1 MGIYDRDYAR
11 PETTLLGGPLSSKS
25 ATVILLALNIGAFLL
40 NAVFNMF
47 VRGEPDAMGRTA
59 NSDVL
64 FNWMA
69 VNHNTIAR
77 PWMWW
82 QFLTYGFA
90 HSTANIWHIVFNMF
104 VLYVFG
110 NTVERRI
117 GRNEFFR
124 FYLTAVILG
133 GFLWGLKSFAL
144 GTVGSLVGASGG
156 VQAVTILFA
165 FLFPDAI
172 ILVFMV
178 FPMKAW
184 IAGSLAAAFNLYGA
198 MFGPGAG
205 TTAYDVHLVGIA
217 FAAIYHLRRWN
228 LGRML
233 PRSLGD
239 FQSKLPKKRP
249 ALKIHDPNRRT
260 ARDDAEADRI
270 LEKIHR
276 DGEASLTRGER
287 RFMESYSKRK
297 REQRNS

>member
-11 PETTLLGGPLSSKS
+11 PQQTLLGGPLSTKS

-40 NAVFNMF
+40 NAIFGMF
-47 VRGEPDAMGRTA
+47 VRADTGADP
-59 NSDVL
+59 NVL

-69 VNHNTIAR
+69 ADSETIVK

-124 FYLTAVILG
+124 FYLTAVVLG

-144 GTVGSLVGASGG
+144 GTNASLVGASGG

-178 FPMKAW
+178 LPMKAW
-184 IAGSLAAAFNLYGA
+184 IAGVLAAVFNIYGA
-198 MFGPGAG
+198 FFGTQQG
-205 TTAYDVHLVGIA
+205 TAYDVHLVGIA
-217 FAAIYHLRRWN
+217 FAAAYHLGRWN

-239 FQSKLPKKRP
+239 LQAKLPKKRP
-249 ALKIHDPNRRT
+249 PLRIHDPNRRI

-287 RFMESYSKRK
+287 RFMETYSKRK
-297 REQRNS
+297 RQQRNQ

>member
-11 PETTLLGGPLSSKS
+11 PQPTLLGGPLSSKS

-40 NAVFNMF
+40 NAIFGMF
-47 VRGEPDAMGRTA
+47 VRGDVDGAGNPVSR
-59 NSDVL
+59 NVL
-64 FNWMA
+64 FDWMA
-69 VNHNTIAR
+69 VHSDTIAK
-77 PWMWW
+77 PWLWW

-90 HSTANIWHIVFNMF
+90 HSTTNIWHIVFNMF
-104 VLYVFG
+104 VLYIFG

-124 FYLTAVILG
+124 FYLAAVVLG
-133 GFLWGLKSFAL
+133 GLFWGVKSFAL
-144 GTVGSLVGASGG
+144 GSGGSLIGASGG

-172 ILVFMV
+172 ILVFMII
-178 FPMKAW
+178 PMKAW
-184 IAGSLAAAFNLYGA
+184 IAGALAAVFNLYNA
-198 MFGPGAG
+198 LFGPRQA

-217 FAAIYHLRRWN
+217 FAAAYHLGRWN

-233 PRSLGD
+233 PRSLSD
-239 FQSKLPKKRP
+239 FQAKLPKKRP
-249 ALKIHDPNRRT
+249 PLRIHDPTRRT

-287 RFMESYSKRK
+287 RFMETYSKRK
-297 REQRNS
+297 RQQRGQ